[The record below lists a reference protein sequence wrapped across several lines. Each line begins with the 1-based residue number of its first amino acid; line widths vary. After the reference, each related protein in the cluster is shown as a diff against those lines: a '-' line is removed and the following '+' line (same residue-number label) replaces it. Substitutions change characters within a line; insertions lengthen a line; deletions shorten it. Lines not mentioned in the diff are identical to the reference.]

1 MSRTTTAYSSY
12 GSTSS
17 MRSGATSGGGSGAD
31 GDLPPMIAARTVNGH
46 VPAGR
51 WSWLPWRWSGRR
63 QQTLDSYTRL
73 ATLLDTLQGHFDR
86 QDQRA
91 GELNNLLE
99 KLAHTIE
106 DAAQDQRAVSAQ
118 SNEKIA
124 ALSEHTAGIS
134 AALSE
139 LPTALQAQNSVLK
152 ALKQQAE
159 VSQEVDVQVMHSLQR
174 FGPTLETMRETSHA
188 GVKALEKMLQ
198 QERDSRQDLTRF
210 VQKQSQ
216 RLFAIT
222 LAAGILTLLA
232 VAAAGVLVFRSLV

>member
-1 MSRTTTAYSSY
+1 MSSPITSYSSY
-12 GSTSS
+12 GSTPS
-17 MRSGATSGGGSGAD
+17 MRSGSTSGNGPGSD

-51 WSWLPWRWSGRR
+51 WSWLPWRWSNRR

-86 QDQRA
+86 QDRRA

-106 DAAQDQRAVSAQ
+106 DAAQDQRAISAQ
-118 SNEKIA
+118 GSEKIA

-134 AALSE
+134 AALNE
-139 LPTALQAQNSVLK
+139 LPTALQAQNAVLK

-188 GVKALEKMLQ
+188 NVTALEKMLQ
-198 QERDSRQDLTRF
+198 QERTSRDQLTSF

-216 RLFAIT
+216 RLFAVT
-222 LAAGILTLLA
+222 LAAGVLTLLA
-232 VAAAGVLVFRSLV
+232 VAAAGVIVFRSLS